1 MIFIDEKVRISGI
14 VKHSLVDGP
23 GIRCTVFFQGCPHNC
38 PGCHNPD
45 THAPDGGIE
54 MNVEDVIQTIGKA
67 KFLDGVT
74 LSGGDPFLQPI
85 AVKKIADAAHQMGL
99 NVWAYSGWTFE
110 SLISGALGDDSVDAL
125 RSVDVLVDGPFVLAK
140 KSDTCIYRGSTN
152 QRLIDVQNSFKT
164 LKIIEIGG

>member
-1 MIFIDEKVRISGI
+1 MDEKVRVSGI

-45 THAPDGGIE
+45 THAPDGGTE
-54 MNVEDVIQTIGKA
+54 TDVEDVIQTIRKA
-67 KFLDGVT
+67 KFLDGIT
-74 LSGGDPFLQPI
+74 LSGGDPFLQPL
-85 AVKKIADAAHQMGL
+85 AVKRIADAAHQMGL

-110 SLISGALGDDSVDAL
+110 QLVDGTLGNVTADAV
-125 RSVDVLVDGPFVLAK
+125 RSVDVLVDGPFILEK
-140 KSDTCIYRGSTN
+140 KSDTCLYRGSTN
-152 QRLIDVQNSFKT
+152 QRLIDVQNSLKT